1 MRTKSFDTCGHALD
15 TESSAVLSSRCVS
28 QPDENIWWRGSSSM
42 ASQRLETAT
51 VKSKVLL
58 LIESCWIPFV
68 IFSPLELLGT
78 LFTPVLVKVC
88 CFFFLSDFSFP
99 LFDDQPHVVIRQTW
113 GQHDA
118 MYGRQLHWWRIKSQ
132 VFTGTKSSVVT
143 SSVL

>member
-1 MRTKSFDTCGHALD
+1 MWFYELRHLWARARHRKQC
-15 TESSAVLSSRCVS
+15 SAVLTLCVS
-28 QPDENIWWRGSSSM
+28 AWWKHLVERQLINGI
-42 ASQRLETAT
+42 ATAWNGNSE
-51 VKSKVLL
+51 VKGAPVDWKLL
-58 LIESCWIPFV
+58 NTFCD
-68 IFSPLELLGT
+68 IFSPGVAWYLIYSCACQGLL
-78 LFTPVLVKVC
+78 L
-88 CFFFLSDFSFP
+88 FFLSDFSFP